1 MMERGFQD
9 AESSQRWQMWL
20 RGDKAGHCKVFI
32 GLSDTKVSV
41 DLDKS
46 KFMGEEPD
54 WSEMKG
60 RRCENKNNPVDNS

>member
-1 MMERGFQD
+1 
-9 AESSQRWQMWL
+9 MWL

-41 DLDKS
+41 DLDRS
-46 KFMGEEPD
+46 KFMGEKPG

-60 RRCENKNNPVDNS
+60 RRCENRNNPVDSS